1 MNSKKRWCEAMK
13 LYDLEENEW
22 LQELFVERHMWVPAY
37 MKEYFWAGMK
47 TMQRV
52 EIINRFFDGFV
63 NRHTKLYEFPE
74 KYSQALKKR
83 VDDEI
88 DADDRDRKY
97 IRRLVSVFKVERFF
111 QKIYTN
117 AKFQEV
123 QRECAR
129 MLYVVPKVEDIIS
142 ATAIQYLIE
151 DRVWIRKSGT
161 NKDVVTEWYK
171 FYSVTFNPVTK
182 ECSCD
187 CRKFEKDGILCRH
200 VIRVWDQNKVK
211 DIPPKYVISRWRKD
225 VVRRHTRFKVAYHD
239 PSQIEECKRY
249 NTLLPDLESLC
260 EEAFAVDDDT
270 VETVRAAVKK
280 LREEVRASRA
290 KLMENTALPKP
301 ATTPSSTPTHQSTPQ
316 AFTPRST
323 HSHQST
329 PQAITPRSTHQASP
343 HAVTPNTGCARP
355 NPNISKGSTTNNDRV
370 KDPIIKKK
378 TSRSSKGILEQ
389 ISC

>member
-1 MNSKKRWCEAMK
+1 
-13 LYDLEENEW
+13 
-22 LQELFVERHMWVPAY
+22 
-37 MKEYFWAGMK
+37 
-47 TMQRV
+47 
-52 EIINRFFDGFV
+52 
-63 NRHTKLYEFPE
+63 
-74 KYSQALKKR
+74 
-83 VDDEI
+83 
-88 DADDRDRKY
+88 
-97 IRRLVSVFKVERFF
+97 
-111 QKIYTN
+111 
-117 AKFQEV
+117 
-123 QRECAR
+123 

-161 NKDVVTEWYK
+161 NEDVVTECYR
-171 FYSVTFNPVTK
+171 FYTVTFNPVTK

-225 VVRRHTRFKVAYHD
+225 VIRRHTRVKVAYHD
-239 PSQIEECKRY
+239 PSQTEECKRY

-260 EEAFAVDDDT
+260 EEASTVNDDT
-270 VETVRAAVKK
+270 VEIVQAAVKK

-290 KLMENTALPKP
+290 KLVENTALPTFEIGSSLPVPQP
-301 ATTPSSTPTHQSTPQ
+301 ATTPSSNPTHQSTPQ

-323 HSHQST
+323 LSHQST

-355 NPNISKGSTTNNDRV
+355 NPNISKGSTTNNDGV

-378 TSRSSKGILEQ
+378 LRGRPKGSRNKTLAELGYNTTKPNTRKDCDNKGQSVEPRPSSSNVKTKLPVKRKKGHNPYAEFWNVSTEVQ
-389 ISC
+389 VSCEELPL